1 MKEREL
7 EYTLYV
13 SDARLKRRLYIGTCS
28 DLMTAAYR
36 AVADAASYFAA
47 EVGVSKIYTIDTSDF
62 HQITSDETAFQIMI
76 TSKSGRELRYT
87 YVVEAHAVP
96 EQKRLFNI

>member
-13 SDARLKRRLYIGTCS
+13 SDARLKRRLYLGTFS
-28 DLMTAAYR
+28 DMITAAYR

-62 HQITSDETAFQIMI
+62 HKMTPTETAFQVMVS
-76 TSKSGRELRYT
+76 SKSGRQIIYT
-87 YVVEAHAVP
+87 YVIEVHAIP